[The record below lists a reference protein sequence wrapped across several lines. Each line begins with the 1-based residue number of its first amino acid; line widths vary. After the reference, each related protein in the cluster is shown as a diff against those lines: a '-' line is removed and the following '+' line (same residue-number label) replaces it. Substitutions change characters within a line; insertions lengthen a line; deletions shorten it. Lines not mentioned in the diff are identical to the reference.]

1 MMPAFVRTER
11 DGPVLTI
18 TLARPEKRNAIHP
31 AMVPELEESF
41 AQLDDEPGVRVGV
54 LAADGPVF
62 SAGSDL
68 HVTHAAPLRSARG
81 GEYALVRRART
92 RPLIAAVDGPAL
104 GGGFELALA
113 CDLVVAS
120 TAASFGLP
128 EVQRGVIASCG
139 GLFRGPRALPRNLA
153 AELLLTGVPLDAR
166 RAYEL
171 GFVNRLVAPGEARAA
186 AVELATLIAAA
197 APQAVRASLAVL
209 REMEADGDATG
220 WRATDAAVDRVTAT
234 DDAAE
239 GRQAFFERREPA
251 WQDR

>member
-1 MMPAFVRTER
+1 MSLFVRTDR

-18 TLARPEKRNAIHP
+18 SLARPDKRNAIHP
-31 AMVPELEESF
+31 EMVPELDEAF
-41 AQLDDEPGVRVGV
+41 ALLDDDPSVRVGV

-68 HVTHAAPLRSARG
+68 HVTEAAPLRSARG
-81 GEYALVRRART
+81 GEYGLVRRERT
-92 RPLIAAVDGPAL
+92 RPLIAAVDGAAL
-104 GGGFELALA
+104 GGGFELVLA

-128 EVQRGVIASCG
+128 EVQRGVVASCG

-153 AELLLTGVPLDAR
+153 TELLLTGVPLDAR

-186 AVELATLIAAA
+186 AVELATRVAAA
-197 APQAVRASLAVL
+197 APQAVRASLRVL
-209 REMEADGDATG
+209 QEVEAANDVAG
-220 WRATDAAVDRVTAT
+220 WRATDAAVDHVTAT
-234 DDAAE
+234 TDAAE
-239 GRQAFFERREPA
+239 GRRAFFERRAPI
-251 WQDR
+251 WRDR